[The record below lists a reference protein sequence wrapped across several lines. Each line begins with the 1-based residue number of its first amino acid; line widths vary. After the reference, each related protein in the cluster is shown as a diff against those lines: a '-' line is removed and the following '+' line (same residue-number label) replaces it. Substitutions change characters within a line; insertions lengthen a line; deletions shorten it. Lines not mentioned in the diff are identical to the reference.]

1 MNLNKLDSFRINH
14 NYVNKKYSIIKIINL
29 KRNLPHAEF
38 SNALDI
44 SSTGTHPNCLCI
56 FSDLARKLQKWHE
69 MIQEF
74 VCVLNGFL
82 GRVRTGYNCN
92 RVILWHCV
100 GIYITLQGPKTI
112 KIVCKWS
119 ILWRSVENRFV
130 QILLTLIERQQ
141 T

>member
-56 FSDLARKLQKWHE
+56 FSDLARKLLNDMKCYKNLC
-69 MIQEF
+69 
-74 VCVLNGFL
+74 VC
-82 GRVRTGYNCN
+82 
-92 RVILWHCV
+92 
-100 GIYITLQGPKTI
+100 
-112 KIVCKWS
+112 
-119 ILWRSVENRFV
+119 
-130 QILLTLIERQQ
+130 
-141 T
+141 

>member
-38 SNALDI
+38 SNALVI

-56 FSDLARKLQKWHE
+56 FSDLARKLLSDMKCYKNLCVCFKW
-69 MIQEF
+69 IYWQSKD
-74 VCVLNGFL
+74 
-82 GRVRTGYNCN
+82 RVHCN
-92 RVILWHCV
+92 RVILWHSV

-112 KIVCKWS
+112 KIVCK
-119 ILWRSVENRFV
+119 
-130 QILLTLIERQQ
+130 
-141 T
+141 